1 MNVNVRDGDG
11 ATPCMWA
18 CRMDNFEHLKLLS
31 NVQMM
36 SGEPDDELER
46 DKNGWTWVHWAVRNT
61 DPHEC
66 LKVSA

>member
-1 MNVNVRDGDG
+1 
-11 ATPCMWA
+11 MWA
-18 CRMDNFEHLKLLS
+18 CRMDNIEHFQMLS

-46 DKNGWTWVHWAVRNT
+46 DNNGWTWMHWAVRNT